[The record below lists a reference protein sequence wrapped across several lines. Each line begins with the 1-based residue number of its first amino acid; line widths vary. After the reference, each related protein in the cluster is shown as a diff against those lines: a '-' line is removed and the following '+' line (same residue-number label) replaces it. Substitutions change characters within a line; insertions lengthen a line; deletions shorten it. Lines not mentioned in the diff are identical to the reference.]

1 MKRILIFILCICHGA
16 SYGQIAV
23 TGSGTATTAIN
34 NGPTTIVDASL
45 TVVSPVS
52 IPAFQVRISS
62 NFSSGDLISF
72 TAALPGG
79 VTGSYAPG
87 TGIYTFT
94 GAASAASYQALLQ
107 SVTFS
112 TTSSSAL
119 SRTISFEAG
128 DGTLVYNSVN
138 GHFYKYVSGSY
149 IWSAAKAD
157 AASKSFFGMQGYLTT
172 ITSAAENT
180 FVVALAGRGWLGAS
194 DEFSEIN
201 ISTGTSTFANQAAS
215 EGKWHWVTGP
225 ERGTL
230 FSNGSTVVTYASWN
244 SGEPNNSNGNENFA
258 DNSASGGSWNDIINT
273 NTIGYLLEFG
283 GVSSEPAV
291 DFNHSRVIN
300 MIATQLQGT
309 TGTSYQLHDVAM
321 TVDPNMTV
329 FSSGMITDGKA
340 TISSNFNNGDV
351 LSYSG
356 ALPSGVTV
364 SGSGYTA
371 STGVLAFSGTTTP
384 ANWQALFRTVKFNS
398 SSNVIG
404 DRTVTFSVGNNVAFT
419 NGHFY
424 ESVASTANW
433 TTSKSN
439 SAGRTYLGLQGY
451 LATVTSA
458 AENDFIKQTLGTDA
472 WIGLS
477 DSYSEINTAT
487 GATTYAN
494 QGASEGKW
502 YWVTGPEKGNQVTT
516 ANTPNGSSVG
526 VPVPG
531 VFNNWNTGEPNNS
544 SSNENYGEIYVSGA
558 SPGKWNDLSGS
569 GSLQYV
575 VEYGGLPTD
584 PLVYLSSNTIV
595 YNNSVVP
602 VTGLNFTAEKVER
615 VVQLKWSTDLE
626 FNCDR
631 FDILQGT
638 DGTNFKK
645 IAELP
650 GHGNSTVKQYYQ
662 WTDRN
667 ASKGKSFYRLQQF
680 DTDGQS
686 TFSPVRQVYFEPAQT
701 SLSPNPATNQITII
715 YEGNK
720 PGGLI
725 NIYSVSGL
733 IMFSSTL
740 KDYANRIDIQ
750 AFPPGFY
757 LAVISDSER
766 KIQMMFI
773 KR

>member
-1 MKRILIFILCICHGA
+1 MNRILIFILCICHVA

-23 TGSGTATTAIN
+23 TGSASATTAIN
-34 NGPTTIVDASL
+34 NGPSTIVDAALS
-45 TVVSPVS
+45 VVSPLS
-52 IPAFQVRISS
+52 IPAFQIRISS

-79 VTGSYAPG
+79 VTGNYAPG

-112 TTSSSAL
+112 TSSSSAL

-128 DGTLVYNSVN
+128 DGTLVYNAAN
-138 GHFYKYVSGSY
+138 GHFYKYVSGSFVF
-149 IWSAAKAD
+149 SAAKAD
-157 AASKSFFGMQGYLTT
+157 AATKSFFGMQGYLTT
-172 ITSAAENT
+172 ITSSAENT
-180 FVVALAGRGWLGAS
+180 FVNALSGKGWLGAS

-201 ISTGTSTFANQAAS
+201 LSTGTSTFADQAAS
-215 EGKWHWVTGP
+215 EGKWYWVTGP
-225 ERGTL
+225 ERGIL
-230 FSNGSTVVTYASWN
+230 FSNGSSAVTYAAWS
-244 SGEPNNSNGNENFA
+244 SGEPNNSGANENFA
-258 DNSASGGSWNDIINT
+258 DNTGTGGSWNDIINT
-273 NTIGYLLEFG
+273 NTKSYLLEFG

-291 DFNHSRVIN
+291 DFYHPRVIN
-300 MIATQLQGT
+300 MIATQLQST
-309 TGTSYQLHDVAM
+309 TGTSYQLHDIAM

-329 FSSGMITDGKA
+329 FSSGTITNGKA
-340 TISSNFNNGDV
+340 TISSNFNTGDV

-356 ALPSGVTV
+356 SLPSGVT
-364 SGSGYTA
+364 GSGYVA
-371 STGVLAFSGTTTP
+371 ATGVLSFSGTTSP

-398 SSNVIG
+398 SSNVVG

-424 ESVASTANW
+424 ESVTSTANW
-433 TTSKSN
+433 ITSKSN
-439 SAGRTYLGLQGY
+439 SAGRSYLGLQGY
-451 LATVTSA
+451 LATVTSTT
-458 AENDFIKQTLGTDA
+458 ENDFIKQKLGTDA

-477 DSYSEINTAT
+477 DSYSEINIAT
-487 GATTYAN
+487 GVTTYAD
-494 QGASEGKW
+494 QAAAEGKW
-502 YWVTGPEKGNQVTT
+502 YWVTGPEKGTQVTT
-516 ANTPNGSSVG
+516 ANTPNGTSVG
-526 VPVPG
+526 VAVGG

-544 SSNENYGEIYVSGA
+544 STNENYGEIYASA
-558 SPGKWNDLSGS
+558 SSPGKWNDLKGD

-595 YNNSVVP
+595 YNNSIVP
-602 VTGLNFTAEKVER
+602 VTGLEFNAEKAER
-615 VVQLKWSTDLE
+615 VVQLKWSTE
-626 FNCDR
+626 MEYNCDH

-638 DGTNFKK
+638 DGTTFKK

-650 GHGNSTVKQYYQ
+650 GHGNSSVKQFYK

-667 ASKGKSFYRLQQF
+667 AAKGKNFYRLQQF
-680 DTDGQS
+680 DIDGQS
-686 TFSPVRQVYFEPAQT
+686 SYSPVRQVYFEPAQT

-725 NIYSVSGL
+725 NIYSVSGS

-740 KDYANRIDIQ
+740 QDYANRIDIH

-757 LAVISDSER
+757 LAVIIDAER
-766 KIQMMFI
+766 KTQMLFI

>member
-1 MKRILIFILCICHGA
+1 MNRILICFLCICHVA
-16 SYGQIAV
+16 SFGQIAV
-23 TGSGTATTAIN
+23 TGSGSATTAVN
-34 NGPTTIVDASL
+34 NGPSSIVDASL
-45 TVVSPVS
+45 TVVSS
-52 IPAFQVRISS
+52 LTIPAFQIRISS

-119 SRTISFEAG
+119 ARTISFEAG
-128 DGTLVYNSVN
+128 DGTLVYNAAN
-138 GHFYKYVSGSY
+138 GHFYKYVSGTY
-149 IWSAAKAD
+149 TWAVAKAD
-157 AASKSFFGMQGYLTT
+157 AATKSFFGMQGYLTT
-172 ITSAAENT
+172 ITSSAENT
-180 FVVALAGRGWLGAS
+180 FVMGLAGRGWLGAS

-215 EGKWHWVTGP
+215 EGKWYWVTGP

-244 SGEPNNSNGNENFA
+244 SGEPNNSGSNENFA
-258 DNSASGGSWNDIINT
+258 DNTASGGSWNDIINT
-273 NTIGYLLEFG
+273 NTISYLLEFG
-283 GVSSEPAV
+283 GVSTEPAV
-291 DFNHSRVIN
+291 DFYHTRTIN
-300 MIATQLQGT
+300 MIATQLQST

-329 FSSGMITDGKA
+329 FSAGTITDGKA
-340 TISSNFNNGDV
+340 TISSNFSSGDV

-356 ALPSGVTV
+356 SLPSGVTV
-364 SGSGYTA
+364 VGSGYIAA
-371 STGVLAFSGTTTP
+371 SGVLSFSGTTSP

-404 DRTVTFSVGNNVAFT
+404 DRTVTFSVGNKVAFT

-424 ESVASTANW
+424 ESVATTADW
-433 TTSKSN
+433 TTSKSS

-451 LATVTSA
+451 LATVTSTT
-458 AENDFIKQTLGTDA
+458 ENDFIKQKLGTDA

-477 DSYSEINTAT
+477 DSYSEINIAT
-487 GATTYAN
+487 GVTTYAN
-494 QGASEGKW
+494 QVAAEGKW
-502 YWVTGPEKGNQVTT
+502 YWVTGPEKGTQVTT
-516 ANTPNGSSVG
+516 ANAPNSSSVG
-526 VPVPG
+526 VPVGG

-544 SSNENYGEIYVSGA
+544 STNENYGEIYAAS
-558 SPGKWNDLSGS
+558 SPGKWNDLNIA
-569 GSLQYV
+569 SLQYV

-595 YNNSVVP
+595 FNNSVVP
-602 VTGLNFTAEKVER
+602 VTGLDFNAEKTER
-615 VVQLKWSTDLE
+615 VIQLKWSTQME
-626 FNCDR
+626 FNCDH
-631 FDILQGT
+631 FDILHGT
-638 DGTNFKK
+638 DGTTFNK

-650 GHGNSTVKQYYQ
+650 GHGNSNVKQYYK

-667 ASKGKSFYRLQQF
+667 AAKGKNFYRLQQF
-680 DTDGQS
+680 DIDGES
-686 TFSPVRQVYFEPAQT
+686 TYSPVRQVYFEPAQT
-701 SLSPNPATNQITII
+701 YLSPNPATNQITII

-725 NIYSVSGL
+725 NIYSVSGI

-740 KDYANRIDIQ
+740 KDYANRIDIHT
-750 AFPPGFY
+750 FPPGFY

-766 KIQMMFI
+766 KTQMMFI